1 MKRQLRLYAHGRNK
15 SVYTYNMK
23 QTSASITP
31 GRYKHYKG
39 QQYEVIGIG
48 KDTETEEDVVIY
60 QPLYES
66 DVVYWVRPR
75 KMFEDTVA
83 INGRTIRRFERV
95 HDENE

>member
-1 MKRQLRLYAHGRNK
+1 
-15 SVYTYNMK
+15 MK

-31 GRYKHYKG
+31 GGYKHYKG

-66 DVVYWVRPR
+66 DVAYWVRPR
-75 KMFEDTVA
+75 KMFEDTVT
-83 INGRTIRRFERV
+83 INGKTIRRFERV